1 MKVVKHKYLQDS
13 HTISEK
19 FVKYINLMYC
29 HLGNV
34 FTTVPTFLAFFYFL
48 IEPTLKRNYLQNCLR
63 MSIRDL
69 GGFGL

>member
-1 MKVVKHKYLQDS
+1 MKVVKHKYLQYS

-19 FVKYINLMYC
+19 FVNYIYLMNC

-34 FTTVPTFLAFFYFL
+34 FTTVL